1 MSNIDRRKLMIGGA
15 VGAASMS
22 VVIPALAEQE
32 GVALSGTI
40 TEFYQFLVKL
50 RALPPIAPDFG
61 RFTDQLAP
69 TNPLRR
75 GLSSA
80 LTAQQQI

>member
-40 TEFYQFLVKL
+40 TEFYQFLVKF
-50 RALPPIAPDFG
+50 RALPPKVQKAVLIILKWDTRVG
-61 RFTDQLAP
+61 SQ
-69 TNPLRR
+69 TN
-75 GLSSA
+75 
-80 LTAQQQI
+80 

>member
-15 VGAASMS
+15 VGAASMR

-40 TEFYQFLVKL
+40 TEFYQFLVKF
-50 RALPPIAPDFG
+50 RALPPKVP
-61 RFTDQLAP
+61 P
-69 TNPLRR
+69 TWVGSQTN
-75 GLSSA
+75 
-80 LTAQQQI
+80 